1 MKKNLIFTLG
11 VMAAATL
18 ATTGCGGGRKAS
30 AVDEN
35 NKVAIRTA
43 VAVEREIPQNVEF
56 TANIEP
62 WQKNYIIPAL
72 QGARIR
78 RIYVNVGD
86 KVRKGQLVAEM
97 DRTQYNT
104 VKVQL
109 ETAKS
114 DYERI
119 KSVYEAGGVSAQ
131 LLQQAEAQY
140 LVSREAFENISRNVE
155 LYSPIDGVVTQRPE
169 EEGNLFTSTPILEIM
184 QMNMLKV
191 KVNIS
196 EQFYP
201 DVNVGTLAQISVDVY
216 PDESFDGSVCLI
228 YPAID
233 PNTRTFTAEISIP
246 NADNRLRPGMFARAV
261 INMGDKN
268 AVLIPD
274 VAVQKQS
281 GSNERF
287 IYVVND
293 GKVERRQVTPGRQ
306 VDGMIA
312 IISGLKTG
320 ETVATTSFT
329 RLDNG
334 TAVEII
340 NN

>member
-1 MKKNLIFTLG
+1 MKRNLIFTLG

-18 ATTGCGGGRKAS
+18 VMTGCGGR
-30 AVDEN
+30 
-35 NKVAIRTA
+35 RTA
-43 VAVEREIPQNVEF
+43 AVEENKKITVRTVEAVEQEISQNVEF

-72 QGARIR
+72 QGARIQ
-78 RIYVNVGD
+78 RIYVDVGD

-104 VKVQL
+104 SKVQL

-119 KSVYEAGGVSAQ
+119 KAVYDAGGVSAQ
-131 LLQQAEAQY
+131 VLQQAEAQY
-140 LVSREAFENISRNVE
+140 LVYREAFANVAKNVE

-201 DVNVGTLAQISVDVY
+201 NVNVGTKAQISVDVY
-216 PDESFDGSVCLI
+216 PGETFEGSVCLI

-261 INMGDKN
+261 INMGYKD
-268 AVLIPD
+268 AILIPD
-274 VAVQKQS
+274 LAVQRQS

-287 IYVVND
+287 IYVISN
-293 GKVERRQVTPGRQ
+293 GTAERRAVTPGRQ
-306 VDGMIA
+306 VDGMVDILE
-312 IISGLKTG
+312 GLKAG